1 MPRKRKAF
9 LGRKNS
15 QVRAAPGFFTASLE
29 QENPETDFSFSPF
42 LSVLLP
48 FVTGVKEHR
57 LVEWILEI
65 SGCVHILEVNIKV
78 LKPLGKII
86 AIIRLWMSLVL
97 VYYYLMGNDC
107 LSSFGIWGKVTSE
120 SPMTL
125 SVKWS

>member
-15 QVRAAPGFFTASLE
+15 QVRAAPSCFTASLE

-86 AIIRLWMSLVL
+86 AIIRL
-97 VYYYLMGNDC
+97 
-107 LSSFGIWGKVTSE
+107 
-120 SPMTL
+120 
-125 SVKWS
+125 